1 VKKVLSLASH
11 VGTGEA
17 EAKAALRMAS
27 KYMQVSDISS
37 LLLLY

>member
-1 VKKVLSLASH
+1 VKKALALASH

-27 KYMQVSDISS
+27 KYMQVGDMP
-37 LLLLY
+37 